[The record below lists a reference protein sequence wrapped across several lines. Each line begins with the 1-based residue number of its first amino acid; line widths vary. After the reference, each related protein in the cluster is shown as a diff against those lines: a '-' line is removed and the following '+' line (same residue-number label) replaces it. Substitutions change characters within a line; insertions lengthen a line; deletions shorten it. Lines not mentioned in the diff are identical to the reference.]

1 MDIEELF
8 NLAIEALK
16 GNIARTLLTMLGVI
30 IGIASVIAI
39 ISLGQG
45 STQSVVDQVNSF
57 GVNVLTVS
65 PGRVQRMGGG
75 GSTVDTLTM
84 EDGEAVSKLSNVEA
98 VSGEMSR
105 SKTLTVDGE
114 STSASVKGV
123 EASYVEIKSLD
134 FDAGIFLVRVR

>member
-8 NLAIEALK
+8 KLAIDALK
-16 GNIARTLLTMLGVI
+16 SNVARTLLTMLGVI

-65 PGRVQRMGGG
+65 PGKVLRM
-75 GSTVDTLTM
+75 VP
-84 EDGEAVSKLSNVEA
+84 
-98 VSGEMSR
+98 R
-105 SKTLTVDGE
+105 
-114 STSASVKGV
+114 
-123 EASYVEIKSLD
+123 
-134 FDAGIFLVRVR
+134 